1 MLRRAPLTSCA
12 DRSIRVVGENIVESN
27 AADMYERSAALQS
40 DVTLFPAMLGQGKVG
55 GLAETIV
62 SRALQSRC
70 PLDRKPA
77 LAALHRPPPAPP
89 LPPRPPPPPLQ
100 TTIRSSPQPNPHCSL
115 SPTEQQLQ
123 LQLDQRQ
130 KRKVKERSTEGRA
143 GARQRATE
151 RVQRHRLC
159 RSGSDCRPLCCCGLL
174 QSSCTE
180 SARIAADSAASLAAL
195 DAELNGGADGTG
207 DSQLDL
213 TTRGAAGGAEG
224 SNALDFLDFSAVD
237 SDFARFQQNELVK
250 EAVEKGRDL
259 RAYAEEVET
268 QLALHERKCVED
280 YLTDADDLASLH
292 TQLRS
297 CDSILATM
305 ESMLSHFQSDLSA
318 ISSEIES
325 LQDKSYSMNI
335 KLRNYKLGERS
346 LNSYIQNIYIPDDLC
361 NCILEAEIGDP
372 YVMALKEL
380 DKKLRF
386 LNTEAKSMA
395 QRDGAISASSPNYS
409 QAAKD
414 MIPIGEK
421 LKAKSVAR
429 IRSFLLERFHQ
440 LRKPKTNIQIKQK
453 SLLKFA
459 ALYQFLLAHADSA
472 TGHNSSSGGG
482 GSTPAHHHH
491 SSHSNLHAPST
502 PSSGAES
509 GSDICAEI
517 RTEYQKTMS
526 AIYRSKFGKY
536 LSEMRKLQADSAIKE
551 SDTLASEGSTKGS
564 AAGAGGATPGAS
576 SSSGGMGSM
585 LSGLFSSK
593 RSAADI
599 DHIFRLNGRDDVLS
613 TPVSSAAQGTVADGS
628 NDGDLIIP
636 HLASASGG
644 KLPFAKLFKSAQ
656 SLLMDTAT
664 SEYDFIVEFFG
675 ERMQRDMDRAGVHED
690 ALAAEKE
697 ADAQAESDA
706 KLKPAA
712 AAEHSAAAAAAAPT
726 PAKPA
731 GPSYALS
738 PSDERGREHLS
749 PHSRDK
755 HLFALVFGDT
765 FKLFQDHLADFLAT
779 SHDALGTLV
788 LIRIVCQHNIAMQYR
803 RVHCLDHV
811 FDRENMMLWPKFKQT
826 FVSGTATHVEQRM
839 ENAELLPRGLLRL
852 LIRSCVLF
860 FFLSH
865 CLPLC

>member
-1 MLRRAPLTSCA
+1 M
-12 DRSIRVVGENIVESN
+12 
-27 AADMYERSAALQS
+27 
-40 DVTLFPAMLGQGKVG
+40 
-55 GLAETIV
+55 
-62 SRALQSRC
+62 
-70 PLDRKPA
+70 
-77 LAALHRPPPAPP
+77 
-89 LPPRPPPPPLQ
+89 
-100 TTIRSSPQPNPHCSL
+100 
-115 SPTEQQLQ
+115 
-123 LQLDQRQ
+123 
-130 KRKVKERSTEGRA
+130 
-143 GARQRATE
+143 
-151 RVQRHRLC
+151 
-159 RSGSDCRPLCCCGLL
+159 
-174 QSSCTE
+174 
-180 SARIAADSAASLAAL
+180 
-195 DAELNGGADGTG
+195 
-207 DSQLDL
+207 
-213 TTRGAAGGAEG
+213 
-224 SNALDFLDFSAVD
+224 
-237 SDFARFQQNELVK
+237 K

-268 QLALHERKCVED
+268 QLAVHERKCVED

-305 ESMLSHFQSDLSA
+305 ESMLSHFQSDLSL

-335 KLRNYKLGERS
+335 KLRNYKLGERT

-361 NCILEAEIGDP
+361 NCILEAEIGEP
-372 YVMALKEL
+372 YVMALREL

-386 LNTEAKSMA
+386 LATEARSMTNP
-395 QRDGAISASSPNYS
+395 RDGSISSSNPNYS

-429 IRSFLLERFHQ
+429 IRAFLLERFHQ

-472 TGHNSSSGGG
+472 TGRDSSGGA
-482 GSTPAHHHH
+482 TPAHH
-491 SSHSNLHAPST
+491 SSSHAPST
-502 PSSGAES
+502 PSSGAVEG

-517 RTEYQKTMS
+517 RGEYQKTMS

-551 SDTLASEGSTKGS
+551 SDTLASEGSTKGGG
-564 AAGAGGATPGAS
+564 AAGAAAPGAS
-576 SSSGGMGSM
+576 SSSGGGGMGSM

-599 DHIFRLNGRDDVLS
+599 DHIFRLNGRDDVLA
-613 TPVSSAAQGTVADGS
+613 TPVSSAAQGTLQADGS
-628 NDGDLIIP
+628 SDGDLIIP

-644 KLPFAKLFKSAQ
+644 KLSFAKLFKSAQ

-697 ADAQAESDA
+697 ADALAENEA
-706 KLKPAA
+706 KIKHTAAPAA
-712 AAEHSAAAAAAAPT
+712 ADHSAATAATST
-726 PAKPA
+726 PSKPA
-731 GPSYALS
+731 GPSYALH

-765 FKLFQDHLADFLAT
+765 FKLFQEYLADFLAT

-826 FVSGTATHVEQRM
+826 FVSNGGNTQAHAVMCGGRCERD
-839 ENAELLPRGLLRL
+839 LVP
-852 LIRSCVLF
+852 
-860 FFLSH
+860 
-865 CLPLC
+865 

>member
-1 MLRRAPLTSCA
+1 MLCVCA
-12 DRSIRVVGENIVESN
+12 VSV
-27 AADMYERSAALQS
+27 LCC
-40 DVTLFPAMLGQGKVG
+40 L
-55 GLAETIV
+55 
-62 SRALQSRC
+62 SRA
-70 PLDRKPA
+70 
-77 LAALHRPPPAPP
+77 
-89 LPPRPPPPPLQ
+89 
-100 TTIRSSPQPNPHCSL
+100 
-115 SPTEQQLQ
+115 
-123 LQLDQRQ
+123 
-130 KRKVKERSTEGRA
+130 
-143 GARQRATE
+143 
-151 RVQRHRLC
+151 
-159 RSGSDCRPLCCCGLL
+159 
-174 QSSCTE
+174 E

-195 DAELNGGADGTG
+195 DAELNGVDGV

-213 TTRGAAGGAEG
+213 TTRGGGGAGGSGEG
-224 SNALDFLDFSAVD
+224 ALDFLDFSAVD

-268 QLALHERKCVED
+268 QLALHERRCVED
-280 YLTDADDLASLH
+280 YLTDADDLSSLH

-335 KLRNYKLGERS
+335 KLRNYKIGERS

-361 NCILEAEIGDP
+361 NCILEAEIGEP
-372 YVMALKEL
+372 YVLALKEL

-395 QRDGAISASSPNYS
+395 QHGGTSNLHPTYS

-429 IRSFLLERFHQ
+429 IRAFLLERFHQ

-459 ALYQFLLAHADSA
+459 ALYQFLLAHADSTMAGQHAAA
-472 TGHNSSSGGG
+472 TGHAAVS
-482 GSTPAHHHH
+482 AHDR
-491 SSHSNLHAPST
+491 SHSNLHAPST
-502 PSSGAES
+502 PGSSSAGAES

-551 SDTLASEGSTKGS
+551 SDTLASEGSTKG
-564 AAGAGGATPGAS
+564 AAGTGGATPS
-576 SSSGGMGSM
+576 SSSSGGGMGSM

-599 DHIFRLNGRDDVLS
+599 DHIFRLNGRDDVLA
-613 TPVSSAAQGTVADGS
+613 TPVSSAAQGTVVDGS
-628 NDGDLIIP
+628 SDGDLIIP

-697 ADAQAESDA
+697 ADALAESEA
-706 KLKPAA
+706 NIKPTP
-712 AAEHSAAAAAAAPT
+712 AAAAAAAADHAAAAST

-765 FKLFQDHLADFLAT
+765 FKLFQEHLSDFLST

-826 FVSGTATHVEQRM
+826 FVCGHRATHNSSNRGEPAFAACFGCSLCLFCALLLSFSFFSCRM
-839 ENAELLPRGLLRL
+839 LTWTA
-852 LIRSCVLF
+852 
-860 FFLSH
+860 
-865 CLPLC
+865 